1 MSGNGLFYS
10 RLRGIRLLGIGLLT
24 NGLFGLRKKHPV
36 VLLQRLIELCNEGTV
51 IFLLMRPALFIIEF

>member
-10 RLRGIRLLGIGLLT
+10 RLPGIGLLT

-36 VLLQRLIELCNEGTV
+36 VLLQRLIELCNESAV
-51 IFLLMRPALFIIEF
+51 IFLLVRPALFIIEF

>member
-10 RLRGIRLLGIGLLT
+10 RLPGRKPFCVEPFRIGLLTNRLLGIGLLT

-36 VLLQRLIELCNEGTV
+36 VLLQRLIEL
-51 IFLLMRPALFIIEF
+51 